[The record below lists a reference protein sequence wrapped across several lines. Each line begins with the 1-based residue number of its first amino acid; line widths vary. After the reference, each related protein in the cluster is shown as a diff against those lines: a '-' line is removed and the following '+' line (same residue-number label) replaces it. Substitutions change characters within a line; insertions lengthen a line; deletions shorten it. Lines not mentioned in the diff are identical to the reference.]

1 MKELEGRLTP
11 NPKARFALVVGRF
24 NSFITERL
32 LEGAVDCLVRHGVKE
47 TQIVVARVPGSWE
60 IPVTAKRFAE
70 TGKYAAVIGIGTVV
84 RGSTAHFDHIA
95 GEAAKG
101 LAQVAMETGVPVLNA
116 VLATDNL
123 EQAIERAGS
132 KQGNKGWDAAMA
144 ALEMADLFAQD
155 FKGGR

>member
-11 NPKARFALVVGRF
+11 NSKARFALVVGRF

-32 LEGAVDCLVRHGVKE
+32 LEGAVDCLTRHGVKD

-60 IPVTAKRFAE
+60 IPVAAKRFAE
-70 TGKYAAVIGIGTVV
+70 TGKYAAVIGIGAVI
-84 RGSTAHFDHIA
+84 RGSTAHFEHVA

-101 LAQVAMETGVPVLNA
+101 LAQVAMLTGVPVLNA

-132 KQGNKGWDAAMA
+132 KQGNKGWDAALA
-144 ALEMADLFAQD
+144 ALEMTDLFSQD
-155 FKGGR
+155 FSGGK

>member
-1 MKELEGRLTP
+1 MKEIEGRLIS
-11 NPKARFALVVGRF
+11 NPKSRFALVVGRF

-70 TGKYAAVIGIGTVV
+70 TGKYTAVIGIGAVI
-84 RGSTAHFDHIA
+84 RGSTSHFEHVA

-101 LAQVAMETGVPVLNA
+101 LAQVSLQTGIPVLNA

-132 KQGNKGWDAAMA
+132 KQGNKGWDAALA
-144 ALEMADLFAQD
+144 ALEMCDLFTQD
-155 FKGGR
+155 FTSAR